1 MAVYTCITQEG
12 TLSAEQR
19 ADLAKEITRSHVAIS
34 GKPASFV
41 WVIFETVSPD
51 STFSGGKPA
60 VNASIVGII
69 RGRSTE
75 VKAQLLNDLWSLYKN
90 VTGLSDDQ
98 LWVSVTEIPP
108 SNAMEFGALLAST
121 RPRSR
126 MAGFARPDQAIR
138 GIATQGVITRRGAL
152 ELRRKQWN
160 VARFLAPSRAH
171 LSVSRWRALP
181 LNAREHSIQQH
192 LAHV

>member
-1 MAVYTCITQEG
+1 M
-12 TLSAEQR
+12 
-19 ADLAKEITRSHVAIS
+19 S
-34 GKPASFV
+34 GEPASFV
-41 WVIFETVSPD
+41 RVIFETVSPD

-108 SNAMEFGALLAST
+108 SNAMEFGAIIPEVGHEAEWQASLGLT
-121 RPRSR
+121 KEE
-126 MAGFARPDQAIR
+126 A
-138 GIATQGVITRRGAL
+138 
-152 ELRRKQWN
+152 
-160 VARFLAPSRAH
+160 
-171 LSVSRWRALP
+171 
-181 LNAREHSIQQH
+181 
-192 LAHV
+192 

>member
-1 MAVYTCITQEG
+1 MKRRLHVTVPSFRSTSDHPGVTFPGGEERRLVWQSTPASRREG

-19 ADLAKEITRSHVAIS
+19 ADPAKEITRSHVAIS
-34 GKPASFV
+34 GEPASFV
-41 WVIFETVSPD
+41 RVIFETVSPD

-75 VKAQLLNDLWSLYKN
+75 VKAQLLNNLWSLYKN

-108 SNAMEFGALLAST
+108 SNAMEFGAIIPEVGHEAEWQASLGRT
-121 RPRSR
+121 
-126 MAGFARPDQAIR
+126 
-138 GIATQGVITRRGAL
+138 
-152 ELRRKQWN
+152 KQ
-160 VARFLAPSRAH
+160 
-171 LSVSRWRALP
+171 
-181 LNAREHSIQQH
+181 
-192 LAHV
+192 